1 MPARSALV
9 PSRRAL
15 TIAVAVAAVVALA
28 YLAARTTPLFAVR
41 TVEVKGA
48 SPESA
53 AQVEAAVDRFLG
65 TSLVG
70 LDGDDL
76 IRRVESLPIVV
87 SADYDRAFPHTLT
100 IFVQPERPVALVAY
114 RGTRW
119 LVSVRGRVMRRA
131 QEGESQTYPRIEL
144 GGTRPPALGE
154 TLAAPAVLVPLE
166 ALAQVEKSFPVR
178 IRLAVLA
185 GGELT
190 LTLEEKTEI
199 RLGDPVD
206 VDVKLAAAASVLSA
220 LSAEERA
227 DLAYVDV
234 SLPERPVTAANPQ
247 VVG

>member
-1 MPARSALV
+1 M

-15 TIAVAVAAVVALA
+15 AVAAAVAAVLALA

-41 TVEVKGA
+41 SIEVKGA
-48 SPESA
+48 SPGGA
-53 AQVEAAVDRFLG
+53 TQVEAAVDRFVG

-70 LDGDDL
+70 LDGDEV
-76 IRRVESLPIVV
+76 IRRVESLPTVV

-100 IFVQPERPVALVAY
+100 IFVQPERPVALVGY

-131 QEGESQTYPRIEL
+131 QAGEMQTYPRIEL
-144 GGTRPPALGE
+144 GGARPPALGE
-154 TLAAPAVLVPLE
+154 TLAAQAVRVPLE
-166 ALAQVEKSFPVR
+166 ALARVAKSFPVR

-190 LTLEEKTEI
+190 LTLEGKTEV

-220 LSAEERA
+220 LSMEERA

-234 SLPERPVTAANPQ
+234 SLPERPVAASNPQ